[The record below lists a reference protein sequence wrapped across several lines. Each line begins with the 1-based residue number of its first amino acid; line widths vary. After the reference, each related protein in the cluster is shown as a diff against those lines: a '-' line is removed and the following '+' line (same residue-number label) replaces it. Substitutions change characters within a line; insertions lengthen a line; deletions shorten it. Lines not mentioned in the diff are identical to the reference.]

1 MLGRYSVNSTES
13 FGSKIM
19 DDNLQTVR
27 AGKDKRKRILTVVAD
42 R

>member
-27 AGKDKRKRILTVVAD
+27 AGKEKKRMFTVVAD